1 MINLLEKIWPA
12 NFSNKSAYICGG
24 EYSLSLNSTNNLG
37 RRRRFVKPR
46 RVREVREHKIN
57 LEIRSEKIRLIE
69 IGGEPANE
77 VLSPREA
84 MEIADRMEMDL
95 VEISPNAVPP
105 VAKII
110 EYSKF
115 AYDLKKKKKEQKAK
129 QHQTTLKEI
138 RFGPNTD
145 DHDFEFKMKNAEKF
159 LKEGNKLKTF
169 IQFRGRNIIYK
180 DRGRDLMDRI
190 EERLEDVGKVEM
202 RPKMEG
208 RRMIMIL
215 TPK

>member
-1 MINLLEKIWPA
+1 M
-12 NFSNKSAYICGG
+12 
-24 EYSLSLNSTNNLG
+24 G

-46 RVREVREHKIN
+46 RIREVREHKIN
-57 LEIRSEKIRLIE
+57 LEIRSETIRLIE
-69 IGGEPANE
+69 IGGEPAND
-77 VLSPREA
+77 VLTPREA
-84 MEIADRMEMDL
+84 MDIADKMEMDL

-145 DHDFEFKMKNAEKF
+145 DHDFDFKMKSAEKF

-180 DRGRDLMDRI
+180 DRGRDLMQRI
-190 EERLEDVGKVEM
+190 EERLEGCSKVEM

>member
-1 MINLLEKIWPA
+1 MGQKTFPFFLSYRPK
-12 NFSNKSAYICGG
+12 GG
-24 EYSLSLNSTNNLG
+24 IPIHIILYHLG

-46 RVREVREHKIN
+46 RAREVREHKIN
-57 LEIRSEKIRLIE
+57 LEIRADQVRLVE
-69 IGGEPANE
+69 IAGETTNE
-77 VLSPREA
+77 VVTTREA
-84 MEIADRMEMDL
+84 QAIADENEMDL
-95 VEISPNAVPP
+95 VEISPKAQPP
-105 VAKII
+105 IAKVI

-145 DHDFEFKMKNAEKF
+145 EHDFNFKMKNAEKF
-159 LKEGNKLKTF
+159 LQEGNKLKTF

-180 DRGRDLMDRI
+180 DRGRDLMHRI

-202 RPKMEG
+202 MPKMEG

-215 TPK
+215 SPK